1 MTCTSWPAF
10 FPAGRRLDCPWPCW
24 WSRRRMSCCSTS
36 RPTTLTRLPA
46 RRYWARC
53 APTRAQLSSSVTT
66 RVRLPR
72 SSLSGS
78 CCCLMVSR
86 TTGVRTIWTSSRSP
100 RVAGVSNL
108 EQSNLEQSNL
118 EQSNLVQSQPH
129 PMLRVEQSGPVLTI
143 TLDRP
148 ERRNAQAPSLWSAL
162 AEIGAGLPPTVR
174 VVVIRAA
181 GPSFSAG
188 LDRAMLTPQ
197 GAPGEPSVLALAAG
211 AASHLEDVIAQ
222 FQRGFAVWA
231 EVPAITIAA
240 VQGHAIGAGFQLAL
254 ACDLRVVA
262 DDVAFAMRET
272 SLGLVPD
279 LAGTSPLVR
288 AVGYARALE
297 ICVTGRFVG
306 AQEAVAIGLASVAVP
321 PQDLDGTARDLADAI
336 LQAPQ
341 AAVRELKPLL
351 RNAIDA
357 SPTDQLK
364 AEREAQARLLTAMV
378 ATSGK

>member
-1 MTCTSWPAF
+1 
-10 FPAGRRLDCPWPCW
+10 
-24 WSRRRMSCCSTS
+24 
-36 RPTTLTRLPA
+36 
-46 RRYWARC
+46 
-53 APTRAQLSSSVTT
+53 
-66 RVRLPR
+66 
-72 SSLSGS
+72 
-78 CCCLMVSR
+78 
-86 TTGVRTIWTSSRSP
+86 
-100 RVAGVSNL
+100 
-108 EQSNLEQSNL
+108 
-118 EQSNLVQSQPH
+118 
-129 PMLRVEQSGPVLTI
+129 MLRVEQSGPVLTI

-148 ERRNAQAPSLWSAL
+148 ERRNSQAPSLWSAL
-162 AEIGAGLPPTVR
+162 AELGAGLSPTVR
-174 VVVIRAA
+174 VVVIRAE

-197 GAPGEPSVLALAAG
+197 GAPGEPSILALAAG
-211 AASHLEDVIAQ
+211 AVGHLEDAIEQ
-222 FQRGFAVWA
+222 FQRGFAIWA
-231 EVPAITIAA
+231 HVPAITIAA

-306 AQEAVAIGLASVAVP
+306 AQEAVAIGLATVAVP
-321 PQDLDGTARDLADAI
+321 ARDLDGTARDLADAI
-336 LQAPQ
+336 LQAPE
-341 AAVRELKPLL
+341 AAVKELKPLL

-378 ATSGK
+378 QGSGK